1 MNNPKVSL
9 TFYESGKVHAELH
22 GVIRD
27 REPQA
32 SVKALS
38 FKYFHLF
45 SLCLIVCPQ
54 LNSLLQKFDFKSS
67 YQSAGDSILTS
78 KKVKQLEEFQLLL
91 NHLRGQLA
99 NSFITTLWKWG
110 QDYISS

>member
-67 YQSAGDSILTS
+67 YQSAGDSIVTS
-78 KKVKQLEEFQLLL
+78 KKVKQLKEF
-91 NHLRGQLA
+91 H
-99 NSFITTLWKWG
+99 
-110 QDYISS
+110 SSLFQVNFTVVCFMHSSLHPPQNLCIG